1 MRGWRSRRGRRRNI
15 GNFCFLIRWWKGVEG
30 VGGCLGVWPL
40 LDGWFR
46 GLSATTR
53 CVANWK
59 VEFVPR
65 RMRSTEAVRT
75 IVYSVHGAL
84 LDIEQL
90 YNIVTS

>member
-1 MRGWRSRRGRRRNI
+1 M
-15 GNFCFLIRWWKGVEG
+15 EG

-75 IVYSVHGAL
+75 LVYSVHGAL

-90 YNIVTS
+90 YNIVTSSSYVALHTKRNRQGSLFITDYSYAI